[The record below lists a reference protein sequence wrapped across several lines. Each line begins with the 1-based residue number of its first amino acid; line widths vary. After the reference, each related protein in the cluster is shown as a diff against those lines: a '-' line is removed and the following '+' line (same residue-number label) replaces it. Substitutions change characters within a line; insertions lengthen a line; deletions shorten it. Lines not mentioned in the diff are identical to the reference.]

1 MINKERLLRLLHII
15 MQSINEYRKIEA
27 FFSFFSQDVCLNNN
41 NKKMFM
47 YLIFKL
53 LSTARVCCEHM
64 HGQHNCFQVF
74 LIYRCSSVIDF
85 ERILI
90 IIMDCLSLDRLFHVI
105 YAVGKQKLKAD
116 NPIVMKVFILLSFCH
131 LQCVKKPT
139 GKRNRYSHLNNC
151 ESIGIHYIKMIKRL
165 SDTFYVV

>member
-1 MINKERLLRLLHII
+1 MQNLFFITYEISLFEWWYICTKIFIETLIGMINKERLLRLLRLLHII

-116 NPIVMKVFILLSFCH
+116 YPIVMKAFIFYLFAI
-131 LQCVKKPT
+131 
-139 GKRNRYSHLNNC
+139 YS
-151 ESIGIHYIKMIKRL
+151 
-165 SDTFYVV
+165 V

>member
-1 MINKERLLRLLHII
+1 MNIGKLRH
-15 MQSINEYRKIEA
+15 S
-27 FFSFFSQDVCLNNN
+27 FSFFSQDVCLNNN

-105 YAVGKQKLKAD
+105 YAVRKQRLKAD
-116 NPIVMKVFILLSFCH
+116 NPIVMKVFILLSFCN
-131 LQCVKKPT
+131 LQCV
-139 GKRNRYSHLNNC
+139 NN
-151 ESIGIHYIKMIKRL
+151 SIVVLYINYI
-165 SDTFYVV
+165 YVVIYRYPSHKNNKKAI